1 MWKYVKKYLHFAIA
15 AGLFMIG
22 EVSMDLIQ
30 PGIMSKI
37 VDEGVLG
44 LKNSGISDLNLIW
57 LISRKL
63 IIISSFI
70 SRFFLFFTS
79 FITLPSYL
87 LHYIY
92 SQTNIKVPNK

>member
-57 LISRKL
+57 QLGIQMIGLVLFGGFCGSLNNMFVIYQDKILVTKFVKIVFSR
-63 IIISSFI
+63 S
-70 SRFFLFFTS
+70 
-79 FITLPSYL
+79 
-87 LHYIY
+87 
-92 SQTNIKVPNK
+92 